1 VSETVRPSHI
11 AVTNPQAWEQITHD
25 IEMHTG
31 VPPNATVEEVADLVS
46 SAVALLYAADASGDM
61 EVLRGVFCD
70 PVVGQCERNRGCL
83 QEAVPAPGGQLTLI
97 GEPYL
102 PNGDPIRG
110 VRVRAEFRVTTPAG
124 TTLPSG
130 LFMDVEFGSHVTV
143 SGAHNCTNCGAPLG
157 PGEILCSHCGAD
169 MRAEV
174 STPLAISRLQLM

>member
-1 VSETVRPSHI
+1 M
-11 AVTNPQAWEQITHD
+11 AVTNPQAWEHITHD

-70 PVVGQCERNRGCL
+70 PVVGQCELNQGCL
-83 QEAVPAPGGQLTLI
+83 HDAVPAAGGQLTLI

-102 PNGDPIRG
+102 PNGDAIHA
-110 VRVRAEFRVTTPAG
+110 VKVRAEFPVTTPAG
-124 TTLPSG
+124 TTLPSW

-143 SGAHNCTNCGAPLG
+143 SGAHSCTNCGAALER
-157 PGEILCSHCGAD
+157 GEILCSHCGAD